1 MAESTTENPLLTYY
15 RRYIGAPDRTVDVYA
30 GFGLFFASVGL
41 IAVGVA
47 VFLYSATLPANE
59 QPTYAIRQVA
69 AISGA
74 IGLPALLASI
84 VVLLP
89 VDKRMV
95 YLSAVGGSICLAA
108 VMLFGWAYPHSWNVT
123 NPPDYSAQG
132 VAIYSLG
139 IVLVITSTGAALVAH
154 RVERE
159 TATATASA
167 AQSKEGETDD
177 TKEETISDEDVRA
190 DIDRELGKTELSWGG
205 VEKKKTK
212 RLKLD
217 TTAVDDVDREQFV
230 NSAKE
235 TRVQTSSV
243 NDAVSQLQ
251 GLQGGTKATASGEGV
266 DNQADA
272 LRQLREQQKQKEK
285 EAQEAAKERSL
296 IDRTKKYVDK
306 LR

>member
-59 QPTYAIRQVA
+59 QQTYAIRQVA

-108 VMLFGWAYPHSWNVT
+108 VVLFAWAYPHSWNVT

-154 RVERE
+154 RVEQE
-159 TATATASA
+159 TATAP
-167 AQSKEGETDD
+167 QSQARETDD
-177 TKEETISDEDVRA
+177 AEEETISDEDVRA
-190 DIDRELGKTELSWGG
+190 DIDRELEKTELSWGG

-251 GLQGGTKATASGEGV
+251 GLQGGKKATASGEGV

-296 IDRTKKYVDK
+296 LDRTKNYVDK

>member
-59 QPTYAIRQVA
+59 QQTYAIRQVA

-108 VMLFGWAYPHSWNVT
+108 VVLFAWAYPHSWNVT

-154 RVERE
+154 RVEQE
-159 TATATASA
+159 TATAP
-167 AQSKEGETDD
+167 QSQARETDD
-177 TKEETISDEDVRA
+177 AEEETISDEDVRA
-190 DIDRELGKTELSWGG
+190 DIDRELEKTELSWGG

-251 GLQGGTKATASGEGV
+251 GLQGGKKATASGEGV

-296 IDRTKKYVDK
+296 LDRIKNYVDK

>member
-59 QPTYAIRQVA
+59 QQTYAIRQVA

-108 VMLFGWAYPHSWNVT
+108 VVLFAWAYPHSWNVT

-154 RVERE
+154 RVEQE
-159 TATATASA
+159 TATAP
-167 AQSKEGETDD
+167 QSQARETDD
-177 TKEETISDEDVRA
+177 AEEETISDEDVRA
-190 DIDRELGKTELSWGG
+190 DIDRELEKTELSWGG

-251 GLQGGTKATASGEGV
+251 GLQGGKKATASGESV

-296 IDRTKKYVDK
+296 LDRIKNYVDK

>member
-41 IAVGVA
+41 IGVGVA

-59 QPTYAIRQVA
+59 SPTYAIRQVA

-108 VMLFGWAYPHSWNVT
+108 VMLFAWAYPHSWNVT

-154 RVERE
+154 RVEQE
-159 TATATASA
+159 TATAPA
-167 AQSKEGETDD
+167 AQSKAGETDD
-177 TKEETISDEDVRA
+177 TKEETISDDDVRA

-251 GLQGGTKATASGEGV
+251 GLQGGNKATASGESV

-285 EAQEAAKERSL
+285 EAREAAKEQSL
-296 IDRTKKYVDK
+296 LDRTKNYVDK
-306 LR
+306 IRS

>member
-47 VFLYSATLPANE
+47 VFLYSATLPTNK
-59 QPTYAIRQVA
+59 QQTYAIRQVA

-108 VMLFGWAYPHSWNVT
+108 VVLFAWAYPHSWNVT

-154 RVERE
+154 RVEQE
-159 TATATASA
+159 TATAP
-167 AQSKEGETDD
+167 QSQARETDD
-177 TKEETISDEDVRA
+177 AEEETISDEDVRA
-190 DIDRELGKTELSWGG
+190 DIDRELEKTELSWGG

-251 GLQGGTKATASGEGV
+251 GLQGGKKATASGEGV

-296 IDRTKKYVDK
+296 LDRIKNYVDK

>member
-59 QPTYAIRQVA
+59 QQTYAIRQVA

-108 VMLFGWAYPHSWNVT
+108 VVLFAWAYPHSWNVT

-154 RVERE
+154 RVEQE
-159 TATATASA
+159 TATAP
-167 AQSKEGETDD
+167 QSQARETDD
-177 TKEETISDEDVRA
+177 AEEETISDEDVRA

-251 GLQGGTKATASGEGV
+251 GLQGGKKATASGEGV

-296 IDRTKKYVDK
+296 LDRTKNYVDK